1 MSEPLAASAVSA
13 AGEGTKATSGRFA
26 TGDRC
31 FDRRVDVAP
40 LARVVDGDAGF
51 GGERER
57 TRPRSPA
64 ARQLVHSDHTVS
76 EPPMC
81 DKEAVLVDA
90 LAGRLGPTT
99 VAPTTNMP
107 VAAATESSEV
117 DLRVI
122 VLLPLLIVGFIAVS
136 LSFLLLC
143 RIGGLTGVCRF
154 K

>member
-1 MSEPLAASAVSA
+1 
-13 AGEGTKATSGRFA
+13 
-26 TGDRC
+26 
-31 FDRRVDVAP
+31 
-40 LARVVDGDAGF
+40 
-51 GGERER
+51 
-57 TRPRSPA
+57 
-64 ARQLVHSDHTVS
+64 
-76 EPPMC
+76 MC

-117 DLRVI
+117 DLRFI

-143 RIGGLTGVCRF
+143 RIGGLTGVYRF